1 MWALRY
7 MSEMSMVHRENCFI
21 WKQRQNFIGM
31 LFCLVETSQ
40 KHECLVRCA
49 AHQATRLPEVGRWK
63 LPSGLGTKPSG
74 AWHSRRT
81 CPLLLLDLKQV
92 YFKLKSKC
100 LNVQMCSIQPT
111 EFKFQCPLNYLQIEL
126 KGCAKYGRERKKLCS
141 PQKKF

>member
-1 MWALRY
+1 
-7 MSEMSMVHRENCFI
+7 
-21 WKQRQNFIGM
+21 M

-92 YFKLKSKC
+92 YFKTKSKC

-126 KGCAKYGRERKKLCS
+126 KGCAKYGRERKILFATKEVLTDLYLNKIKILS
-141 PQKKF
+141 TVLNIYYFIDITKI